1 VILAASAATIL
12 QAEIMVYL
20 CVNDLS
26 LSFVNRFFIASDI
39 VQTSMRSA
47 LSKAGGSMNDVCS
60 LIIGKDGLSPLH
72 FILGLIYQDHSIFQ
86 VAEGARSGP
95 RRRAQDSV
103 QNLTARLFVE
113 ASRPRA

>member
-1 VILAASAATIL
+1 MILAASAATIL

-47 LSKAGGSMNDVCS
+47 LSKAGGSMNDVRG
-60 LIIGKDGLSPLH
+60 LIIWKEGLASLH
-72 FILGLIYQDHSIFQ
+72 VFL
-86 VAEGARSGP
+86 
-95 RRRAQDSV
+95 
-103 QNLTARLFVE
+103 
-113 ASRPRA
+113 